1 MANTIILSDAELE
14 RLSSGPAGSHNY
26 LRQKEMAIQ
35 RFKNHVKK
43 TSRLNFNDVVKNDAE
58 LDRTLKSYF
67 FGIQVQEM
75 VSDIDNPGKFKKT
88 GSSVPPK
95 LGYAKNV
102 KTLLFG
108 VLSKEFKVI

>member
-1 MANTIILSDAELE
+1 
-14 RLSSGPAGSHNY
+14 
-26 LRQKEMAIQ
+26 
-35 RFKNHVKK
+35 
-43 TSRLNFNDVVKNDAE
+43 
-58 LDRTLKSYF
+58 
-67 FGIQVQEM
+67 M